1 MLAWDWL
8 PACPFLH
15 DLDSEILMVTEH
27 FLLKADRLEAY
38 PTSSRRGRRG
48 EGNGT
53 TRRQPVGCLLILK
66 TDRIQKAES

>member
-1 MLAWDWL
+1 
-8 PACPFLH
+8 
-15 DLDSEILMVTEH
+15 MVTEH